1 MPTNETPS
9 AGAVT
14 RAYTTQETCQA
25 ARHTITG
32 MCAHCAALA
41 LETFARELCDKG
53 DQAWEKICRER
64 EATVW
69 EKASKVPE
77 AHADRLIALA
87 VENSTNVFIHG
98 LLIDEACVLLNVAE
112 DIRAR
117 AAEERTKP

>member
-1 MPTNETPS
+1 MPTDETPS
-9 AGAVT
+9 AEAVT

-53 DQAWEKICRER
+53 DQAWEKIYHER

-69 EKASKVPE
+69 EE
-77 AHADRLIALA
+77 AANWMEEEIFDLTATVDDA
-87 VENSTNVFIHG
+87 VGVIRRIREQAAKKF
-98 LLIDEACVLLNVAE
+98 
-112 DIRAR
+112 RAR